1 MAKFRYS
8 LQSILDIKMKMET
21 QAKQIFAVAKRDLD
35 EEEERL
41 DRLCERR
48 SFYEEKARNLLAGSL
63 NVRDIEENKNA
74 IAVMDSYI
82 VEQQKRVVLAK
93 KRLERARAELTEV
106 MTERKTHETLRE
118 QAFEEFLQEE
128 NKAESKMIDEL
139 VSYTYGQK
147 RQVRN

>member
-21 QAKQIFAVAKRDLD
+21 QAKQVFAVAKRELD

-41 DRLCERR
+41 DRLCGRR

-74 IAVMDSYI
+74 IAVLDSYI